1 MTPQPQNYKFV
12 RCRPQ
17 ILQFFAGVPQIEDP
31 LYSPSPPPLKLLQ
44 KPVSNFLV
52 KVIPGELASETKLT
66 PWRLLAE
73 VVPKT
78 RTPGDLDSEVELKF
92 AISINENVNSVS
104 SKIKSSLVP
113 SEDVETSIR

>member
-1 MTPQPQNYKFV
+1 MKTPYT
-12 RCRPQ
+12 
-17 ILQFFAGVPQIEDP
+17 P
-31 LYSPSPPPLKLLQ
+31 LPPIPPSLKLLQ
-44 KPVSNFLV
+44 KPVSNVLV

>member
-1 MTPQPQNYKFV
+1 MYAADRRFCNFLLECRRLKTPYTP
-12 RCRPQ
+12 RPP
-17 ILQFFAGVPQIEDP
+17 I
-31 LYSPSPPPLKLLQ
+31 PPPLTLLQ

-113 SEDVETSIR
+113 GEDVETSIR